1 MNELKQQAKRQTE
14 LTVEVDVYDIFEKKL
29 VK

>member
-14 LTVEVDVYDIFEKKL
+14 LTVETSVYDIFEKKL